1 MLKMLDTLIYIAEKL
16 NQADIVW
23 GVGASMLLNMHGI
36 KNKPNDIDIL
46 VDIKDIDKA
55 DKILSGIGEKKL
67 REKTDR
73 YSTKYFYEY
82 VINGFDIDVMSG
94 LQINH
99 IDGIFEYTFDYD
111 SISDIRNVN
120 GVRIPLTSLEDWYV
134 IYQLIPN
141 REAKAAMI
149 ENYLIANGVAKP
161 EFLIKALEDNL
172 PIEIKDR
179 IEKMLKI
186 NSDQF

>member
-1 MLKMLDTLIYIAEKL
+1 MHKMLDTLVYIAEKL
-16 NQADIVW
+16 NQAGIVW

-36 KNKPNDIDIL
+36 ADKPNDIDIL

-55 DKILSGIGEKKL
+55 DQILSGIGEKKPG
-67 REKTDR
+67 EKHGR

-99 IDGIFEYTFDYD
+99 IGGVFSYAFDYE
-111 SISDIRNVN
+111 SIADIRNVN
-120 GVRIPLTSLEDWYV
+120 GVGIPLTSLEDWFV
-134 IYQLIPN
+134 IYQLIPG
-141 REAKAAMI
+141 RAAKVEMI

-161 EFLIKALEDNL
+161 EYLLKALEDNL
-172 PIEIKDR
+172 PVEIKDK
-179 IEKMLKI
+179 IEKMLRI
-186 NSDQF
+186 NRDQF

>member
-1 MLKMLDTLIYIAEKL
+1 MLDTLVYIAEKL

-23 GVGASMLLNMHGI
+23 GVGASMLLNMRGI
-36 KNKPNDIDIL
+36 ADKPNDIDIL

-55 DKILSGIGEKKL
+55 DEILSGIGEKKT
-67 REKTDR
+67 RVKTDT

-99 IDGIFEYTFDYD
+99 IDGVFEFTFDYGA
-111 SISDIRNVN
+111 ISEIRNIN
-120 GVRIPLTSLEDWYV
+120 GVKIPLTSLEDWYV
-134 IYQLIPN
+134 IYQLIPG

-149 ENYLIANGVAKP
+149 EDYLIENGVAEP
-161 EFLIKALEDNL
+161 EFLLEALEDNL
-172 PIEIKDR
+172 PIEIKDK
-179 IEKMLKI
+179 IKMMLNK
-186 NSDQF
+186 S